1 MKCNGI
7 IIGKIRMEI
16 IFENE
21 FIVLG
26 KKGRKVLNRM
36 IKRIELRE
44 VKRIGR
50 LKRDN
55 EWWKIGDGEIGKFI
69 EKR

>member
-1 MKCNGI
+1 
-7 IIGKIRMEI
+7 MEI

-55 EWWKIGDGEIGKFI
+55 E
-69 EKR
+69 